1 MARTPS
7 MTSALSASRDGSFW
21 RLLTERERAALVE
34 VGRQRS
40 YRKGAT
46 VIRGA
51 DQARWAVVLLS
62 GRVRLTAAGN
72 GAHVVAVRQTGDIVG
87 EQRVVDGRPQQA
99 TVRAETAVKALVVDG
114 ADLDRVVGQLPHVL
128 WVLCAVL
135 SERLRDCYTR
145 LAAQSADAFTRTV
158 RFLTDAATESGDR
171 PFTVHIGSQE
181 ALGEELDL
189 SRDSVVRALRRLRA
203 DDVVTTHRGLVTVR
217 DARRLRAYLD
227 R

>member
-1 MARTPS
+1 VARTPAMS
-7 MTSALSASRDGSFW
+7 AALSASRDGSFW
-21 RLLTERERAALVE
+21 RLLTDRERAALVE

-46 VIRGA
+46 VIRAA
-51 DQARWAVVLLS
+51 DPARWAVVLLS

-72 GAHVVAVRQTGDIVG
+72 GAHVVAMRQTGDIVG
-87 EQRVVDGRPQQA
+87 EQRVVDGQPQQA
-99 TVRAETAVKALVVDG
+99 TVRAETTVQALVLDG
-114 ADLDRVVGQLPHVL
+114 ADLDRLIGQLPHVL

-135 SERLRDCYTR
+135 SERLRECYARIAT
-145 LAAQSADAFTRTV
+145 QSSDAFTRIV
-158 RFLTDAATESGDR
+158 RFLAEAATGDR

-181 ALGEELDL
+181 ALGEELSV

-217 DARRLRAYLD
+217 DPRRLRAYLN